1 MKTIVATAA
10 LLAASAAL
18 SSATTLV
25 FDLTGVGN
33 VSSYSTSGTL
43 LNDGLGI
50 SLSWSASSGT
60 IYKNVSVTYSVV
72 NENALAE
79 LDSLGI
85 SLTYYD
91 TSSSSVT
98 TENTGAIIAPS
109 YGASVTSY
117 ITLSGFTAGETY
129 TIVAVVAAYQNT
141 PTVTFSTGEIVSFA
155 YYDLSEADGSVVTSD
170 SDTSSLTTTASTA
183 YLIIAEVTA
192 SADGVIAI
200 SGGSKTGFNLVAI
213 VPEPSAF
220 GLLAGV
226 GALAFAASRRRRR
239 AK

>member
-1 MKTIVATAA
+1 MKTTLATAA

-25 FDLTGVGN
+25 FDLTSVGN
-33 VSSYSTSGTL
+33 VTSYSTSGTL
-43 LNDGLGI
+43 LNDGLDI
-50 SLSWSASSGT
+50 SLAWSADSGT
-60 IYKNVSVTYSVV
+60 IYKNVGTTYSVV
-72 NENALAE
+72 NTNALAE

-91 TSSSSVT
+91 SSASSVT
-98 TENTGAIIAPS
+98 TENTGVIIAPS
-109 YGASVTSY
+109 YGASVISY

-129 TIVAVVAAYQNT
+129 TVVAVVAAYANT
-141 PTVTFSTGEIVSFA
+141 PTVTFSTGDVVSFA
-155 YYDLSEADGSVVTSD
+155 YYDLSESEGTVVSNAT
-170 SDTSSLTTTASTA
+170 SLTAETTTA

-192 SADGVIAI
+192 DSNGEIAI
-200 SGGSKTGFNLVAI
+200 SGTSKTGFNLVAI

-239 AK
+239 TK

>member
-1 MKTIVATAA
+1 MKTTIATAA

-18 SSATTLV
+18 SGATTLV

-33 VSSYSTSGTL
+33 VTSYSTSGTL
-43 LNDGLGI
+43 LNDGLDI
-50 SLSWSASSGT
+50 SLSWSASGDGT
-60 IYKNVSVTYSVV
+60 IYKNVGTTYSVV
-72 NENALAE
+72 NTNALAE

-98 TENTGAIIAPS
+98 TDNTGYIIAPS
-109 YGASVTSY
+109 YGAAVTSY

-129 TIVAVVAAYQNT
+129 TIVAVVAAFANT

-155 YYDLSEADGSVVTSD
+155 YYDLSEESGDAVTTG
-170 SDTSSLTTTASTA
+170 TSLSTETTTA

-192 SADGVIAI
+192 DESGTIAI
-200 SGGSKTGFNLVAI
+200 SGNSKTGFNLVAI

>member
-1 MKTIVATAA
+1 MKTTLATAA

-18 SSATTLV
+18 SGATTLV
-25 FDLTGVGN
+25 FDLTSVGN
-33 VSSYSTSGTL
+33 VTSYSTSGTL
-43 LNDGLGI
+43 LNDGLNI
-50 SLSWSASSGT
+50 SLSWTASSGT
-60 IYKNVSVTYSVV
+60 IYKNTGTTYTVV
-72 NENALAE
+72 NTTALAE

-91 TSSSSVT
+91 SSSSSVT
-98 TENTGAIIAPS
+98 TENTGSIIAPS

-117 ITLSGFTAGETY
+117 ITLEGFTAGETY
-129 TIVAVVAAYQNT
+129 TVVAVVAAYANT
-141 PTVTFSTGEIVSFA
+141 PTVTFSSGNIVSFA
-155 YYDLSEADGSVVTSD
+155 YYDLSEEDSSVVT
-170 SDTSSLTTTASTA
+170 TGTSLTAETSTA

-192 SADGVIAI
+192 DSDGTIAI